1 MVAAMIME
9 KPVIYGRPAVDQD
22 GLWKKVIGELF
33 EDFLLFF
40 VPELHEHIDFIKEP
54 DFLQQEL
61 FQEVVDRK
69 KGVEQRI
76 NWLKYI

>member
-1 MVAAMIME
+1 MVTAMIME
-9 KPVIYGRPAVDQD
+9 KSEVYGEPVVDQD

-40 VPELHEHIDFIKEP
+40 APELHEHVDFTREP

-61 FQEVVDRK
+61 FQEVIDKK
-69 KGVEQRI
+69 KGRRSG
-76 NWLKYI
+76 